1 MSEKVD
7 TFINELAHPLRIAGY
22 QVSTEPV
29 IPGVRAR
36 LYAVLEKPRG
46 AVFSKYFNHYLFLD
60 WDNDLFSQSERL
72 LDAQQWFSRFVNSS
86 YKVPHGFRLT
96 LPNLALVAVSEH
108 GFDEETRQIALNRYF
123 VPLLNGETGQIVLA
137 DLQAKSLTCH
147 FKPHYRQTGLIPLEM
162 AVNEINILFSILIPE
177 GKLIRF
183 E

>member
-1 MSEKVD
+1 MSDRVD
-7 TFINELAHPLRIAGY
+7 SFIFNLVQPLRDLGY
-22 QVSTEPV
+22 SVSSDPV

-60 WDNDLFSQSERL
+60 WDDDLFSQPERL
-72 LDAQQWFSRFVNSS
+72 LDAQQWFARFVNST
-86 YKVPHGFRLT
+86 YKVPHAFRLT

-123 VPLLNGETGQIVLA
+123 VPLLNGETGQIMLA

-147 FKPHYRQTGLIPLEM
+147 YKPHYRQTGSIPLEM
-162 AVNEINILFSILIPE
+162 AVLELSDFFRQLVPE
-177 GKLIRF
+177 GKLIRQ
-183 E
+183 